1 MTPEPCLEAR
11 VGARLLQS
19 ITISHIFGGTT
30 MAGSIINLTR
40 GMPPPEVFPTEDLVQ
55 CGEAALRRDP
65 DVLLQYGRSPGYAPL
80 REWLGQQYGVGPD
93 QVLIGNSSLEIFS
106 FVTQTLLRPG
116 DRAFVESPSYDRSIT
131 LLRRA
136 GAQVVG
142 IPMEEDGMD
151 MTVLEEEL
159 KQGLPA
165 LMYLITDFHNPTGIT
180 TSLEKR
186 RRLAALAEEHGFW
199 IAEDSPYRLLRY
211 GGQDVSTLWSLA
223 PERVVHMS
231 SFSKVLAPG
240 LRLGY
245 VLGPAEAIATLVKWA
260 VDTYIGPV
268 FPTQGMV
275 YEYCRRGLLEPNIE
289 RLKEVYRPRLQ
300 VALSALGRHVPEATW
315 PRPEGGF
322 YVGVTVPE
330 GGDMA
335 SLLVRA
341 EGAGLRLSDG
351 RGFFPN
357 PPDGNR
363 FLRIPFCSVTP
374 EEIEEGVSRLARL
387 LKNNP

>member
-1 MTPEPCLEAR
+1 
-11 VGARLLQS
+11 
-19 ITISHIFGGTT
+19 
-30 MAGSIINLTR
+30 MAGSIINFTR

-199 IAEDSPYRLLRY
+199 IAEDAPYRLLRY

-289 RLKEVYRPRLQ
+289 RLKEVYRPRLR

>member
-1 MTPEPCLEAR
+1 MTQP
-11 VGARLLQS
+11 
-19 ITISHIFGGTT
+19 
-30 MAGSIINLTR
+30 IINLTR
-40 GMPPPEVFPTEDLVQ
+40 GMPPPEVFPTEDLIQ
-55 CGEAALRRDP
+55 CGEAALRQDP
-65 DVLLQYGRSPGYAPL
+65 NVLLQYGRSPGYAPL

-93 QVLIGNSSLEIFS
+93 QILIGNSSMEIFA
-106 FVTQTLLRPG
+106 FITQTLVQPG
-116 DRAFVESPSYDRSIT
+116 DRAFIESPSYDRSIT

-142 IPMEEDGMD
+142 IPVEEDGPD
-151 MTVLEEEL
+151 LTVLEDEL
-159 KQGLPA
+159 KQGAPV
-165 LMYLITDFHNPTGIT
+165 LMYVITDFHNPTGIT
-180 TSLEKR
+180 ASLDKR
-186 RRLAALAEEHGFW
+186 KRLAALAEEYGFW

-211 GGQDVSTLWSLA
+211 EGQDVPTLWSLA
-223 PERVVHMS
+223 PARVLHLS

-245 VLGPAEAIATLVKWA
+245 VVGPAEMIATLAQWA

-300 VALSALGRHVPEATW
+300 ATFSALEKHLPQATW
-315 PRPEGGF
+315 TRPEGGF
-322 YVGVTVPE
+322 YVGVTLPE
-330 GGDMA
+330 GIEMV
-335 SLLVRA
+335 SLLARA
-341 EGAGLRLSDG
+341 GQAGLKLSDG

-357 PPDGNR
+357 SSDGDR

-374 EEIEEGVSRLARL
+374 EEIAEGVSRLARIL
-387 LKNNP
+387 

>member
-1 MTPEPCLEAR
+1 MTQP
-11 VGARLLQS
+11 
-19 ITISHIFGGTT
+19 
-30 MAGSIINLTR
+30 IINLTR
-40 GMPPPEVFPTEDLVQ
+40 GMPPPEVFPTEDLIQ
-55 CGEAALRRDP
+55 CGEAALRQDP
-65 DVLLQYGRSPGYAPL
+65 NVLLQYGRSPGYAPL

-93 QVLIGNSSLEIFS
+93 QILIGNSSMEIFA
-106 FVTQTLLRPG
+106 FITQTLVQPG
-116 DRAFVESPSYDRSIT
+116 DRAFIESPSYDRSIT

-142 IPMEEDGMD
+142 IPVEEDGPD
-151 MTVLEEEL
+151 LTVLEDEL
-159 KQGLPA
+159 KQGAPV
-165 LMYLITDFHNPTGIT
+165 LMYVITDFHNPTGIT
-180 TSLEKR
+180 ASLDKR
-186 RRLAALAEEHGFW
+186 KRLAALAEEYGFW

-211 GGQDVSTLWSLA
+211 EGQDVPTLWSLA
-223 PERVVHMS
+223 PARVLHLS

-245 VLGPAEAIATLVKWA
+245 VVGPAEMIATLAQWA

-300 VALSALGRHVPEATW
+300 ATFSALEQHLPQATW
-315 PRPEGGF
+315 TRPEGGF
-322 YVGVTVPE
+322 YVGVTLPE
-330 GGDMA
+330 GIEMV
-335 SLLVRA
+335 SLLARA
-341 EGAGLRLSDG
+341 GKAGLKLSDG

-357 PPDGNR
+357 SPDGDR

-374 EEIEEGVSRLARL
+374 EEIAEGVSRLARIL
-387 LKNNP
+387 

>member
-1 MTPEPCLEAR
+1 MTQP
-11 VGARLLQS
+11 
-19 ITISHIFGGTT
+19 
-30 MAGSIINLTR
+30 IINLTR
-40 GMPPPEVFPTEDLVQ
+40 GMPPPEVFPAEDLIQ

-80 REWLGQQYGVGPD
+80 REWLGQQYGVGPE
-93 QVLIGNSSLEIFS
+93 QVLIGNSSLEIFT
-106 FVTQTLLRPG
+106 FITQTLLQPG
-116 DRAFVESPSYDRSIT
+116 DRAFIESPSYDRSIT

-142 IPMEEDGMD
+142 IPLEEDGMNL
-151 MTVLEEEL
+151 TVLEYEL
-159 KQGLPA
+159 KQVSPA
-165 LMYLITDFHNPTGIT
+165 LVYLITDFQNPMGIT

-186 RRLAALAEEHGFW
+186 RWLAALAEEHGFW
-199 IAEDSPYRLLRY
+199 IAEDAPYRALRY
-211 GGQDVSTLWSLA
+211 EGQDVPTLWSLA
-223 PERVVHMS
+223 PERVLHMS

-245 VLGPAEAIATLVKWA
+245 VVGPSEIIATLARWA

-275 YEYCRRGLLEPNIE
+275 YEYCQRGLLEPNIE

-300 VALSALGRHVPEATW
+300 ATFSALEKHAPQATW
-315 PRPEGGF
+315 TRPEGGF
-322 YVGVTVPE
+322 YVGVTLPE
-330 GGDMA
+330 GIEMV

-341 EGAGLRLSDG
+341 EKVGLKLSDG

-357 PPDGNR
+357 SPDGDR

-374 EEIEEGVSRLARL
+374 EEIEEGVSRLAHIL
-387 LKNNP
+387 